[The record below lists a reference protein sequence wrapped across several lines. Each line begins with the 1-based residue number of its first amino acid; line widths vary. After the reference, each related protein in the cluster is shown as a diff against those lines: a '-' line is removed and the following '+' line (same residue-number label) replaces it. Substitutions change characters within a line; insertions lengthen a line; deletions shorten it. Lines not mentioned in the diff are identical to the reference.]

1 MKYADL
7 DRNGYMILDIT
18 AEQIQANFYYVKT
31 VLKLSDKEYFGTAL
45 ATKSGKYHLEF
56 KSENTSKT
64 SIVPAPLNLDNF
76 EMPQIISGVH
86 QKADNIYCQI
96 HTKKPNKEGD
106 FCLILNDE
114 NGKQLRVFPC
124 QFKDRT
130 VYTVHFSIAELPK
143 GKYSLSLNLNGNERF
158 YFKIR
163 D

>member
-7 DRNGYMILDIT
+7 DRNGYLILDIT

-56 KSENTSKT
+56 KPENTSKT
-64 SIVPAPLNLDNF
+64 NIISAPLNINDF
-76 EMPQIISGVH
+76 EMPQIISGIH
-86 QKADNIYCQI
+86 QKSDNIYCQI
-96 HTKKPNKEGD
+96 YTKKSNKEGD
-106 FCLILNDE
+106 FYLILNDK
-114 NGKQLRVFPC
+114 NGKQLRIFPY

-130 VYTVHFSIAELPK
+130 VYTVHFSTTELPK
-143 GKYSLSLNLNGNERF
+143 GKYSLSLNLNKNERF
-158 YFKIR
+158 YFEIS